1 MNILITGANG
11 FLAKEM
17 RDYYSQQEGVNIFL
31 TDRTTLNPTDF
42 LDVQRFFNENKVDV
56 VIHAA
61 VRGGKRGHK
70 EQVEDIFDNVSMFQN
85 LAYFSDKFKY
95 MFHFGSGAEFNRTL
109 PIDNAKE
116 TSVNISLPPD
126 YYGLTKNIIARKIV
140 KMNSNIYNL
149 RLFGCFGRHEESQR
163 LFRACYDKL
172 RLNKEPTI
180 SHDKYM
186 DYFYAQDVGRVI
198 DFIIHADHTVLPRDI
213 NLCYPEK
220 YTLSEH
226 VERIKQLTK
235 AESQVIID
243 YEELGKPYTGESVT
257 LDSLNIDLIGLDKGV
272 NECLKSWSK
281 S

>member
-1 MNILITGANG
+1 MNVLITGANG

-17 RDYYSQQEGVNIFL
+17 RDYYVQQEGVNLFL

-42 LDVQRFFNENKVDV
+42 LDVQRFFNKNKVDV

-70 EQVEDIFDNVSMFQN
+70 DQIEDIFDNVSMFQN
-85 LAYFSDKFKY
+85 LSYFSDKFKY
-95 MFHFGSGAEFNRTL
+95 MFHFGSGAEFNRIL
-109 PIDNAKE
+109 PINNAKE
-116 TSVNISLPPD
+116 ASIHTGLPSD
-126 YYGLTKNIIARKIV
+126 YYGLAKNIIARQIV

-149 RLFGCFGRHEESQR
+149 RLFGCFGTHEESQR
-163 LFRACYDKL
+163 LFRSCYDKFC
-172 RLNKEPTI
+172 LNQNTSI
-180 SHDKYM
+180 SYDKYM

-198 DFIIHADHTVLPRDI
+198 DFIIHSAGTHISRDI

-226 VERIKQLTK
+226 AERIKVLTN
-235 AESQVIID
+235 SQHQVIIHHK
-243 YEELGKPYTGESVT
+243 ELSKPYTGDAT
-257 LDSLNIDLIGLDKGV
+257 RLDSLNIDLIGLEKGIK
-272 NECLKSWSK
+272 ECLKSWNK